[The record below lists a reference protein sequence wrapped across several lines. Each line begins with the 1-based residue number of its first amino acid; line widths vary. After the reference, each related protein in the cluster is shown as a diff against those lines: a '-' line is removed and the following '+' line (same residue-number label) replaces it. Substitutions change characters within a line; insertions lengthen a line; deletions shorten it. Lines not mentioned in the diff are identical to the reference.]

1 MRFRIIAVVAGL
13 AAVLAVT
20 VAVSAAAGKTQRTSA
35 DSITVW
41 LQPEAKSGWQAAI
54 DAATAAFQAKHPGVQ
69 VNVEEQQWT
78 EHLAK
83 LDASLAAGTVPDV
96 VEMGNTETTKYMAA
110 GAFADLTSAKSS
122 FPNSGTWLKGLA
134 DSATYNGRLYGV
146 PYYAGARAVIY
157 NKALYKG
164 AGIKRTPRTLDDFV
178 ADGQKLMAK
187 YGSDPNFSAFYFA
200 GRNWHNG
207 MAWVYDYGG
216 AIARFKGGQW
226 VGTLE
231 SPQAV
236 AGLTKLK
243 SMVLSLSRATKT
255 NDEAHPWQALVFS
268 KGKVASFLGNG
279 WEWGQATDKKGGGNP
294 KIAPLLAAYPMPSHV
309 KGQYLPTFIG
319 GSDLAIPAASPN
331 KDLAIDWIAAFTSSA
346 NETLIAKAGNI
357 ANTTTLAGVNKSNPQ
372 LYPFALAAKNSWFI
386 PTAKNWASVEKSFVL
401 ENMLVSI
408 FTNKATVQ
416 DAAKKADDQIESL
429 LNEGA

>member
-1 MRFRIIAVVAGL
+1 MRVRTIAVVASL
-13 AAVLAVT
+13 AAVLGVT
-20 VAVSAAAGKTQRTSA
+20 VAVSAAAGKTQGA

-83 LDASLAAGTVPDV
+83 LDASLAGGTVPDV
-96 VEMGNTETTKYMAA
+96 VELGNSEMAKYMAA
-110 GAFADLTSAKSS
+110 GAFADLTSAKSA
-122 FPNSGTWLKGLA
+122 FPNSSTWLKGLT
-134 DSATYNGRLYGV
+134 DSATYNGRLFGV

-164 AGIKRTPRTLDDFV
+164 AGIKGTPRTLDEFV

-187 YGSDPNFSAFYFA
+187 YGSDPNFSAFYYA

-216 AIARFKGGQW
+216 AIARFKDGQW

-236 AGLTKLK
+236 KGLTKLK
-243 SMVLSLSRATKT
+243 SIVLSLSRATKT

-268 KGKVASFLGNG
+268 KGKVGSILGNG
-279 WEWGQATDKKGGGNP
+279 WEWGQAIDKKGGGNP
-294 KIAPLLAAYPMPSHV
+294 KIAPLMAAYPMPSHL
-309 KGQYLPTFIG
+309 KGRYLPTFIG
-319 GSDLAIPAASPN
+319 GSDLAIPASSPN
-331 KDLAIDWIAAFTSSA
+331 RDLAIDWIAAFTSSA
-346 NETLIAKAGNI
+346 NETLMAKAGNI

-372 LYPFALAAKNSWFI
+372 LYPFALAARDGWFV
-386 PTAKNWASVEKSFVL
+386 PSAKNWTTVEKSFVL

-408 FTNKATVQ
+408 FTNKSTVQ
-416 DAAKKADDQIESL
+416 DAAKKADDQIESI

>member
-1 MRFRIIAVVAGL
+1 MRVRTIAVVAGL
-13 AAVLAVT
+13 AAVLGVT
-20 VAVSAAAGKTQRTSA
+20 VAVSAAAGKTQGA

-54 DAATAAFQAKHPGVQ
+54 DAATTAFQAKHPGVQ

-83 LDASLAAGTVPDV
+83 LDASLAGGTVPDV
-96 VEMGNTETTKYMAA
+96 VELGNSEMAKYMAA
-110 GAFADLTSAKSS
+110 GAFADLTSAKSA
-122 FPNSGTWLKGLA
+122 FPNSSTWLKGLT
-134 DSATYNGRLYGV
+134 DSATYNGRLFGV

-164 AGIKRTPRTLDDFV
+164 AGITRTPRTLDEFV

-187 YGSDPNFSAFYFA
+187 YGSDPNFSAFYYA

-216 AIARFKGGQW
+216 AIARFKDGQW

-231 SPQAV
+231 APQAV
-236 AGLTKLK
+236 KGLTKLK
-243 SMVLSLSRATKT
+243 SIVLSLSRATKT

-268 KGKVASFLGNG
+268 KGKVGSILGNG
-279 WEWGQATDKKGGGNP
+279 WEWGQAIDKKGGGNP
-294 KIAPLLAAYPMPSHV
+294 KIAPLMAAYPMPSHV
-309 KGQYLPTFIG
+309 KGRYLPTFVG

-331 KDLAIDWIAAFTSSA
+331 RDLAIDWIAAFTSSA
-346 NETLIAKAGNI
+346 NETLMAKAGNI
-357 ANTTTLAGVNKSNPQ
+357 ANTTTLAGVNKTSPQ
-372 LYPFALAAKNSWFI
+372 LYPFALAAKDGWFI
-386 PTAKNWASVEKSFVL
+386 PSAKNWTTVEKSFVL

-416 DAAKKADDQIESL
+416 DAAKKADDQIESI

>member
-1 MRFRIIAVVAGL
+1 MRVRTIAVVAGL
-13 AAVLAVT
+13 AAVLGVT
-20 VAVSAAAGKTQRTSA
+20 VAVSAAAGKTQGA

-41 LQPEAKSGWQAAI
+41 LQPEAKSGWQAAV
-54 DAATAAFQAKHPGVQ
+54 DAATTAFEAKHPGVQ

-83 LDASLAAGTVPDV
+83 LDASLAGGTVPDV
-96 VEMGNTETTKYMAA
+96 VELGNSEMAKYMAA
-110 GAFADLTSAKSS
+110 GAFADLTSAKSA
-122 FPNSGTWLKGLA
+122 FPNSSTWLKGLT
-134 DSATYNGRLYGV
+134 DSATYNGRLFGV

-164 AGIKRTPRTLDDFV
+164 AGITRTPRTLDEFV

-187 YGSDPNFSAFYFA
+187 YGSDPNFSAFYYA

-216 AIARFKGGQW
+216 AIARFKDGQW

-231 SPQAV
+231 APQAV
-236 AGLTKLK
+236 KGLTKLK
-243 SMVLSLSRATKT
+243 SIVLSLSRATKT

-268 KGKVASFLGNG
+268 KGKVGSILGNG
-279 WEWGQATDKKGGGNP
+279 WEWGQAIDKKGGGNP
-294 KIAPLLAAYPMPSHV
+294 KIAPLMAAYPMPSHV
-309 KGQYLPTFIG
+309 KGRYLPTFVG

-331 KDLAIDWIAAFTSSA
+331 RDLAIDWIAAFTSSA
-346 NETLIAKAGNI
+346 NETLMAKAGNI
-357 ANTTTLAGVNKSNPQ
+357 ANTTTLAGVNKTSPQ
-372 LYPFALAAKNSWFI
+372 LYPFALAAKDGWFI
-386 PTAKNWASVEKSFVL
+386 PSAKNWTTVEKSFVL

-416 DAAKKADDQIESL
+416 DAAKKADDQIESI

>member
-1 MRFRIIAVVAGL
+1 MRARTIAVVAGL
-13 AAVLAVT
+13 AAVLGVT
-20 VAVSAAAGKTQRTSA
+20 VAVSAAAGKTQGA

-54 DAATAAFQAKHPGVQ
+54 DAATTAFQAKHPGVQ

-96 VEMGNTETTKYMAA
+96 VELGNSEMAKYMAA
-110 GAFADLTSAKSS
+110 GAFADLTSAKSA
-122 FPNSGTWLKGLA
+122 FPNSSTWLKGLM
-134 DSATYNGRLYGV
+134 DSATYNGRLFGV

-164 AGIKRTPRTLDDFV
+164 AGIKRTPRTLDEFV

-187 YGSDPNFSAFYFA
+187 YGSDPNFSAFYYA

-216 AIARFKGGQW
+216 AIARFKDGQW

-231 SPQAV
+231 APQAV
-236 AGLTKLK
+236 KGLTKLK
-243 SMVLSLSRATKT
+243 SIVLSLSRATKT

-268 KGKVASFLGNG
+268 KGKVGSILGNG
-279 WEWGQATDKKGGGNP
+279 WEWGQAIDKKGGGNP
-294 KIAPLLAAYPMPSHV
+294 KIAPLMAAYPMPSHL
-309 KGQYLPTFIG
+309 KGRYLPTFIG
-319 GSDLAIPAASPN
+319 GSDLAIPASSPN
-331 KDLAIDWIAAFTSSA
+331 RDLAIDWIAAFTSSA
-346 NETLIAKAGNI
+346 NETLMAKAGNI
-357 ANTTTLAGVNKSNPQ
+357 ANTTTLAGVNKTNPQ
-372 LYPFALAAKNSWFI
+372 LYPFALAARDGWFV
-386 PTAKNWASVEKSFVL
+386 PSAKNWTTVEKSFVL

-408 FTNKATVQ
+408 FTNKSTVQ
-416 DAAKKADDQIESL
+416 DAAKKADDQIESI

>member
-1 MRFRIIAVVAGL
+1 MRVRTIAVVAGL
-13 AAVLAVT
+13 AAVLGVT
-20 VAVSAAAGKTQRTSA
+20 VAVSAAAGKTQGA

-54 DAATAAFQAKHPGVQ
+54 DAATTAFQAKHPGVQ

-83 LDASLAAGTVPDV
+83 FDASLAGGTVPDV
-96 VEMGNTETTKYMAA
+96 VELGNSEMAKYMAA
-110 GAFADLTSAKSS
+110 GAFADLTSAKSA
-122 FPNSGTWLKGLA
+122 FPNSSTWLKGLT
-134 DSATYNGRLYGV
+134 DSATYNGRLFGV

-164 AGIKRTPRTLDDFV
+164 AGIKRTPRTLDEFV

-216 AIARFKGGQW
+216 AIARFKDGQW

-231 SPQAV
+231 APQAV
-236 AGLTKLK
+236 KGLTKLK
-243 SMVLSLSRATKT
+243 SIVLSLSRATKT

-268 KGKVASFLGNG
+268 KGKVGSILGNG
-279 WEWGQATDKKGGGNP
+279 WEWGQAIDKKGGGNP
-294 KIAPLLAAYPMPSHV
+294 KIAPLMAAYPMPSHV
-309 KGQYLPTFIG
+309 KGRYLPTFIG
-319 GSDLAIPAASPN
+319 GSDLAIPASSPN

-346 NETLIAKAGNI
+346 NETLMAKARNI
-357 ANTTTLAGVNKSNPQ
+357 ANTTTLAGVNKTNPQ
-372 LYPFALAAKNSWFI
+372 LYPFALAARDGWFV
-386 PTAKNWASVEKSFVL
+386 PSAKNWTTVEKSFVL

-408 FTNKATVQ
+408 FTNKSTVQ
-416 DAAKKADDQIESL
+416 DAAKKADDQIESI

>member
-1 MRFRIIAVVAGL
+1 MRVRTIAVVAGL
-13 AAVLAVT
+13 AAVLGVT
-20 VAVSAAAGKTQRTSA
+20 VAVSAAAGKTQGA

-41 LQPEAKSGWQAAI
+41 LQPEAKSGWQAAV
-54 DAATAAFQAKHPGVQ
+54 DAATTAFEAKHPGVQ

-83 LDASLAAGTVPDV
+83 LDASLAGGTVPDV
-96 VEMGNTETTKYMAA
+96 VELGNSEMAKYMAA
-110 GAFADLTSAKSS
+110 GAFADLTSAKSA
-122 FPNSGTWLKGLA
+122 FPNSSTWLKGLT
-134 DSATYNGRLYGV
+134 DSATYNGRLFGV

-164 AGIKRTPRTLDDFV
+164 AGITRTPRTLDEFV

-187 YGSDPNFSAFYFA
+187 YGSDPNFSAFYYA

-216 AIARFKGGQW
+216 AIARFKDGQW

-231 SPQAV
+231 APQAV
-236 AGLTKLK
+236 KGLTKLK
-243 SMVLSLSRATKT
+243 SIVLSLSRATKT

-268 KGKVASFLGNG
+268 KGKVGSILGNG
-279 WEWGQATDKKGGGNP
+279 WEWGQAIDKKGGGNP
-294 KIAPLLAAYPMPSHV
+294 KIAPLMAAYPMPSHV
-309 KGQYLPTFIG
+309 KGRYLPTFVG

-331 KDLAIDWIAAFTSSA
+331 RDLAIDWIAAFTSSA
-346 NETLIAKAGNI
+346 NETLMAKAGNI
-357 ANTTTLAGVNKSNPQ
+357 ANTTTLAGVNKTSPQ
-372 LYPFALAAKNSWFI
+372 LYPFALAAKDGWFI
-386 PTAKNWASVEKSFVL
+386 PSAKNWTTVEKSFVL

-408 FTNKATVQ
+408 FTNKSTVQ
-416 DAAKKADDQIESL
+416 DAAKKADDQIESI